1 MKNEVVKS
9 AGRVMDVFEV
19 FARTCRPLSLSEMAS
34 ELAIPISSASGLLH
48 TLESKGFVYSL
59 RRRGSYYPTRR
70 IVEVANM
77 IAAHDPILDRARPI
91 LSGLRDACDETV
103 VFSKRQGNRV
113 VYLDI
118 YELRQRVRFTASP
131 GELREMHANSVGKAL
146 LARLKAADRAALFD
160 EMPFTQLTERTIVSR
175 EALEA
180 EIAAGITRGW
190 FINDCESVVDVYAVA
205 VTLLILGEPYGIAV
219 AGPPHRMRP
228 AAERIVP
235 ALRDAA
241 TEMEN
246 SG

>member
-1 MKNEVVKS
+1 
-9 AGRVMDVFEV
+9 MDVFEV
-19 FARTCRPLSLSEMAS
+19 FARACRPLSLSEMAR

-48 TLESKGFVYSL
+48 TLESKGFIYSL

-70 IVEVANM
+70 IVEVASM

-91 LSGLRDACDETV
+91 LTRLRDTCDETV

-118 YELRQRVRFTASP
+118 YESRQRVRFTASP

-146 LARLKAADRAALFD
+146 LARVEPEERAALLD
-160 EMPFTQLTERTIVSR
+160 ELPFTRLTERTIVAR
-175 EALEA
+175 KALEA
-180 EIAAGITRGW
+180 EIAAGLARGW
-190 FINDCESVVDVYAVA
+190 FVNDCESVVDVYAVA
-205 VTLLILGEPYGIAV
+205 VTLLIHGEPYGIAV

-228 AAERIVP
+228 ASGKIVP
-235 ALRDAA
+235 VLREAA
-241 TEMEN
+241 AEMEN